1 MIPGGGQ
8 KPQFQQLE
16 EELFQWVRMRRAQSF
31 KVSRQIIKDK
41 ALSLYI
47 GDNFAASDGWVTA
60 FLKRYKARENDMTF
74 FDTGEESNQSEGGQK
89 LPSHYNIQSKHHSI
103 SDGHFINSH
112 LSEGKF
118 QEIIFVYSTNLIFLC
133 RYLPKTSSE

>member
-1 MIPGGGQ
+1 MPLCCLIPGGGQ

-60 FLKRYKARENDMTF
+60 FLKRYKARENDLTF
-74 FDTGEESNQSEGGQK
+74 VDTEDESNQSGGDIGGQT
-89 LPSHYNIQSKHHSI
+89 LPTNYNIQSEHQSI
-103 SDGHFINSH
+103 SDGHFISSH
-112 LSEGKF
+112 LNGGEF
-118 QEIIFVYSTNLIFLC
+118 QEIS
-133 RYLPKTSSE
+133 

>member
-1 MIPGGGQ
+1 MILGGGQ

-60 FLKRYKARENDMTF
+60 FLKRYKARENDLTF
-74 FDTGEESNQSEGGQK
+74 VDTEDESNQSGGDIGGQT
-89 LPSHYNIQSKHHSI
+89 LPTNYNIQSEHQSI
-103 SDGHFINSH
+103 SDGHFISSH
-112 LSEGKF
+112 LNGGEF
-118 QEIIFVYSTNLIFLC
+118 QEIILRKLNFVFWC
-133 RYLPKTSSE
+133 LPKCNS